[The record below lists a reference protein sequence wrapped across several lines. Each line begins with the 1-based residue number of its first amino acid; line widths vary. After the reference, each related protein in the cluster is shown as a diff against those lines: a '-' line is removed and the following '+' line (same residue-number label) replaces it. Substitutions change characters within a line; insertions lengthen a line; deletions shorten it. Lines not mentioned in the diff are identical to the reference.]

1 IRVELDNLSA
11 ADFRRILCEP
21 KDALTKQYEAL
32 LAVEGVKVEFTEDA
46 IVRIAQIAYDLNQT
60 TENIGARRLSTAMEK
75 LVEEISF
82 AAGDKRGKKVVI
94 DEEYVVTQL
103 AAIVDDPDL
112 SRYIL

>member
-1 IRVELDNLSA
+1 
-11 ADFRRILCEP
+11 
-21 KDALTKQYEAL
+21 
-32 LAVEGVKVEFTEDA
+32 
-46 IVRIAQIAYDLNQT
+46 
-60 TENIGARRLSTAMEK
+60 NIGARRLSTAMEK

-103 AAIVDDPDL
+103 AGIVDDPNL